1 RDDLYPLRVLTVSSA
16 EGKNRNE
23 AGNRLRTLHSM
34 LSVGDAV
41 KLVSSDISSPTT
53 PEILRRDVQALRPHV
68 LHFEASVVPSNEADG
83 SVENEIF
90 LGGQGTLKLS
100 ELIPLL
106 QGVQLVT
113 FGNNHDGGFLNNP
126 LLELIDGLVAEVGLP
141 AAVAATRPVEESS
154 ALTFWR
160 GFYRAWL
167 NGKSIEEAVATAR
180 AELSGGLDWSAFALF
195 GNPSVVG
202 RLSLPRAAA

>member
-1 RDDLYPLRVLTVSSA
+1 SNSLIRSPHSFSKGTGTRDDLYPLRVLTVSSA

-53 PEILRRDVQALRPHV
+53 PEILRRDVQDLRPHV
-68 LHFEASVVPSNEADG
+68 LHFEASVVDG

-113 FGNNHDGGFLNNP
+113 FGNNHDGGFLN
-126 LLELIDGLVAEVGLP
+126 
-141 AAVAATRPVEESS
+141 
-154 ALTFWR
+154 
-160 GFYRAWL
+160 
-167 NGKSIEEAVATAR
+167 
-180 AELSGGLDWSAFALF
+180 
-195 GNPSVVG
+195 
-202 RLSLPRAAA
+202 